1 MEKGTANPMGRP
13 SKEQEYMNQEI
24 RNTLGDPVMAIVSL
38 RVKLRI
44 NEERIKELE
53 ASINVKEV
61 KNG

>member
-24 RNTLGDPVMAIVSL
+24 RNTLGDQVMAIVSL

>member
-24 RNTLGDPVMAIVSL
+24 RNSLGDQVMAIVSL

>member
-1 MEKGTANPMGRP
+1 MEKGMANPMGRP

-24 RNTLGDPVMAIVSL
+24 RNTLGDQVMAIVSL